1 MKNVVL
7 ILCGFFCTLHL
18 TAQTGNIKGAVTDI
32 NTKTPLSYVNVIVK
46 TNDKIVT
53 GAITDDNGVFSIKKI
68 PYGNHMVTIQYIGYK
83 TEEIEVEL
91 SANKKT
97 VNLSTIAIAED
108 ALSLDAVEITAERST
123 IEQKIDRKVINVGK
137 DLTTT
142 GALAS
147 DIIGNIPSVS
157 INQDGDVSLRGNEN
171 VRILVDGKPTSLS
184 PRDVLQQ
191 IPSTSIK
198 TIELVTNPSAKYNP
212 EGMSGIIN
220 ITLKKNTSLGF
231 NGAVNLG
238 FTYGERDRYNNSLH
252 LNYSNKKFNLYGSY
266 NNRFGDQITRGTVTR
281 TVEQTNQ
288 LTKNI
293 NNQTSHLIKTGF
305 DYFINKR
312 NTFSVYTN
320 QNISKRLSDGTKTI
334 SFFTN
339 PSLNFEQLDDL
350 QTDNLNATYNFD
362 YKHTFSENHAIE
374 LEVDLNQLTNETR
387 NDFTFLSNAP
397 TNDYEEFID
406 DERTNTIINLD
417 YENPI
422 NQNSMLELGVE
433 TRINRVDNIYTTN
446 RVDFRDS
453 NFMFDREI
461 YSFYTTFSQ
470 KWNKWQYNIGV
481 RLENYETDNL
491 FVEIGGERNTF
502 SDKQFNIYPSGFLKY
517 TPNESGENSYVFS
530 FSRRVDRP
538 SLNQINPIRQIS
550 TPQIIITGNPNL
562 LPQFTN
568 SVELN
573 YSRKFGAGNLT
584 FGGFYRRISD
594 EINRRGFFDDENPTV
609 LILDY
614 DNFDSTN
621 AFGLELSFNYKLSNW
636 WRFNG
641 SVDAYSR
648 NQEGIIENNTVQV
661 NNTLFNVKL
670 SHSFKATKALT
681 FQLFT
686 LYTGKQRVLQYE
698 LEENFFMNAGA
709 RYSFAKGKGSINL
722 NFNDIFKTQR
732 FAFNAFRTIIQEGEF
747 KRDSQSVYLG
757 LSYRFGI
764 KSKKTKR
771 KKRDTNEKADK
782 FL

>member
-1 MKNVVL
+1 MKNVTL
-7 ILCGFFCTLHL
+7 ILWSFFCVLQL
-18 TAQTGNIKGAVTDI
+18 SAQTGAVKGKIIDG
-32 NTKTPLSYVNVIVK
+32 NTKQTLPYVNVIIK
-46 TNDKIVT
+46 SGENITTGGITND
-53 GAITDDNGVFSIKKI
+53 NGGFSIKKI
-68 PYGNHMVTIQYIGYK
+68 PYGNYTVNIQYIGYETK
-83 TEEIEVEL
+83 EMAVVL
-91 SANKKT
+91 SANNKAI
-97 VNLSTIAIAED
+97 NIGNIAIVED
-108 ALSLDAVEITAERST
+108 VLSLDTVEITAERST

-142 GALAS
+142 GASAS
-147 DIIGNIPSVS
+147 DIMGNIPSVT
-157 INQDGDVSLRGNEN
+157 INQDGDISLRGNDN
-171 VRILVDGKPTSLS
+171 VRILVDGKPTSLT
-184 PRDVLQQ
+184 PRDLLQQ

-220 ITLKKNTSLGF
+220 ITLKKNTNLGF

-238 FTYGERDRYNNSLH
+238 FTYGERDRYNNSLN
-252 LNYSNKKFNLYGSY
+252 LNYGNKKLNLYGSY
-266 NNRFGDQITRGTVTR
+266 GNRFGDQISRGTVTR

-293 NNQTSHLIKTGF
+293 NNQTSHLIKMGF
-305 DYFINKR
+305 DYFINSR

-320 QNISKRLSDGTKTI
+320 QNISKRLSDGKKTI

-339 PSLNFEQLDDL
+339 PGFNFEQLDDL
-350 QTDNLNATYNFD
+350 QTDNLNSTYNFD

-374 LEVDLNQLTNETR
+374 LEVDLNRLTNKTN
-387 NDFTFLSNAP
+387 NDFTFLANAP
-397 TNDYEEFID
+397 TDDYEEFID
-406 DERTNTIINLD
+406 DDRTNTILNLD

-422 NQNSMLELGVE
+422 SKNSTLELGIE
-433 TRINRVDNIYTTN
+433 ARMNKVDNTYTTS
-446 RVDFRDS
+446 RIDFRNS
-453 NFMFDREI
+453 NFSFDRDI

-470 KWNKWQYNIGV
+470 KWNKWQYNIGI
-481 RLENYETDNL
+481 RLENYETDNQ
-491 FVEIGGERNTF
+491 FTEIGGERNTF
-502 SDKQFNIYPSGFLKY
+502 DDQQFNIYPSGFLKY
-517 TPNESGENSYVFS
+517 TPDESAKNSYILS

-538 SLNQINPIRQIS
+538 SLNQINPIRRIS
-550 TPQIIITGNPNL
+550 TPQIIITGNTNL

-568 SVELN
+568 SIELN
-573 YSRKFGAGNLT
+573 YNRTLDKGNIT
-584 FGGFYRRISD
+584 FGGFYRRIND

-614 DNFDSTN
+614 DNFDTTN
-621 AFGLELSFNYKLSNW
+621 ALGLELSLNYKINDW

-641 SVDAYSR
+641 SIDAYSR
-648 NQEGIIENNTVQV
+648 NQEGIIENNRVQV
-661 NNTLFNVKL
+661 DNTLFNVKL
-670 SHSFKATKALT
+670 SNNFKATKALT

-698 LEENFFMNAGA
+698 LKENFFMNIGA

-732 FAFNAFRTIIQEGEF
+732 FAFNAFRTIIQEGEY
-747 KRDSQSVYLG
+747 KRDSQSVFLG

-764 KSKKTKR
+764 KNKKAKR
-771 KKRDTNEKADK
+771 KKRDANEKADK

>member
-1 MKNVVL
+1 MKKVTL
-7 ILCGFFCTLHL
+7 ILWSFFCIVQLS
-18 TAQTGNIKGAVTDI
+18 AQTGNIKGTVSDNT
-32 NTKTPLSYVNVIVK
+32 TKTPLPYVNVIIK
-46 TNDKIVT
+46 SGDNIAT
-53 GAITDDNGVFSIKKI
+53 GGITDDDGGFSIKKI
-68 PYGNHMVTIQYIGYK
+68 PYGNYTVNIQYIGYK
-83 TEEIEVEL
+83 TKEVPVVV
-91 SANKKT
+91 SSNTKAI
-97 VNLSTIAIAED
+97 NLGNVGLAED

-142 GALAS
+142 GASAS
-147 DIIGNIPSVS
+147 DIMGNIPSVT
-157 INQDGDVSLRGNEN
+157 INQDGDISLRGNDN
-171 VRILVDGKPTSLS
+171 VRVLVDGKPTSLT
-184 PRDVLQQ
+184 PRDLLQQ

-220 ITLKKNTSLGF
+220 ITLKKNTNLGF

-238 FTYGERDRYNNSLH
+238 FTYGERDRYNNSLN
-252 LNYSNKKFNLYGSY
+252 LNYSNKKINLYGSY
-266 NNRFGDQITRGTVTR
+266 GNRFGEQITRGTVTR

-288 LTKNI
+288 LTKNS
-293 NNQTSHLIKTGF
+293 NDQTSHLIKTGF
-305 DYFINKR
+305 DYFIDKR

-320 QNISKRLSDGTKTI
+320 QNISERLSDGTKTI

-339 PSLNFEQLDDL
+339 PTLNFAQLDDFK
-350 QTDNLNATYNFD
+350 TDNLNSTYNFD
-362 YKHTFSENHAIE
+362 YKHTFSEGHAIE
-374 LEVDLNQLTNETR
+374 LEVDLNRLTNETG
-387 NDFTFLSNAP
+387 NKFAFLANAP
-397 TNDYEEFID
+397 TNNYQEFID
-406 DERTNTIINLD
+406 DDRTNTIINLD
-417 YENPI
+417 YENTI
-422 NQNSMLELGVE
+422 NQNSTLELGLE
-433 TRINRVDNIYTTN
+433 ARSNTVDNTYTTD
-446 RVDFRDS
+446 RIDFRNS
-453 NFMFDREI
+453 NFTFDRDI
-461 YSFYTTFSQ
+461 YSLYSTFSQ
-470 KWNKWQYNIGV
+470 KWDKWQYNIGV
-481 RLENYETDNL
+481 RLENYETDNQ
-491 FVEIGGERNTF
+491 FTEIGSERNTF

-517 TPNESGENSYVFS
+517 TPNENAKNNYVLS

-550 TPQIIITGNPNL
+550 TPQIIITGNPDL

-573 YSRKFGAGNLT
+573 YSRKLESGNIT
-584 FGGFYRRISD
+584 FGGFYRRIND

-609 LILDY
+609 LIIDY

-621 AFGLELSFNYKLSNW
+621 AFGLELSLNYKLNNW

-641 SVDAYSR
+641 SIDAYTR
-648 NQEGIIENNTVQV
+648 NQEGIIENENVQV

-670 SHSFKATKALT
+670 SNSFKATKALT

-698 LEENFFMNAGA
+698 VEDNFFMNAGA
-709 RYSFAKGKGSINL
+709 RYSFAKGKGSVNL

-747 KRDSQSVYLG
+747 KRDTQSVFLG

-764 KSKKTKR
+764 KNKKAKR
-771 KKRDTNEKADK
+771 KKRDANEKADK